1 MIKITTTRGAI
12 ISGIALTFCT
22 LASAASAQIPETPAP
37 QPQSHAHA
45 IRIGL
50 GGGMSVPVNEAGDAF
65 KTGLHGQGFLLV
77 DFGRLLHF
85 GMLPTLRFNLGYQR
99 FSYKDQFSAAQGGST
114 ATQMQNAESQIL
126 SGVAGLQLHLLH
138 GPVRPY
144 LLAGLG
150 AFRIQNS
157 VDSTG
162 TGTGSS
168 TSSMKFGVDAG
179 AGIAFSIKR
188 IDAFVEGKVQNV
200 YTDQGLIDTKSIR
213 VIPISFG
220 IIF

>member
-1 MIKITTTRGAI
+1 MKIGRCAAAAGLCLSLAV
-12 ISGIALTFCT
+12 ALVH
-22 LASAASAQIPETPAP
+22 AQTPETPATQT
-37 QPQSHAHA
+37 QPQSHA

-50 GGGMSVPVNEAGDAF
+50 GGGMSVPVNKAGDAF

-77 DFGRLLHF
+77 DFGRLLHL
-85 GMLPTLRFNLGYQR
+85 GMLPTLRFNLGYQQ
-99 FSYKDQFSAAQGGST
+99 FSYKDQFTGNQTAAL
-114 ATQMQNAESQIL
+114 QNAESKIL
-126 SGVAGLQLHLLH
+126 SGVAGFQLNLLH

-144 LLAGLG
+144 LLAGVG
-150 AFRIQNS
+150 AFRIQSN

-162 TGTGSS
+162 TSTDASSS
-168 TSSMKFGVDAG
+168 TTKFGVDGG

-200 YTDQGLIDTKSIR
+200 YTDQGFIDTKSIR
-213 VIPISFG
+213 VIPVSFG